1 MHNIIIMILFD
12 FIEANKEKYREQ
24 FLTAKPFPHIAVD
37 GICDEAKL
45 STLYDN
51 IPDIEVASADYV
63 FAKNKF
69 EKSKFKELGGLFEEL
84 YNDLT
89 SERFKNW
96 VAYITNEDIF
106 IDSTFYGGGI
116 HQGKKGSFLDMH
128 ADFNYHPLVENW
140 YRNLN
145 LLLYINKDWQESYG
159 GHLQLED
166 GRTGE
171 KTAVAV
177 PFNRLAIM
185 HCRAYTLHGYNPIN
199 FPEGKYRTSIAA
211 YAYTVHENHLE
222 ASRTT
227 VWHVK
232 KDNPIKYALSKIWVP
247 AVKIKSIFSKSNTA
261 KH

>member
-1 MHNIIIMILFD
+1 MILFD

-45 STLYDN
+45 NTLYNN

-69 EKSKFKELGGLFEEL
+69 EKSKFKDLGGLFEEL
-84 YNDLT
+84 YNDLI

-106 IDSTFYGGGI
+106 IDTTFYGGGI
-116 HQGKKGSFLDMH
+116 HQGKQGSFLDMH

-145 LLLYINKDWQESYG
+145 LLLYINKDWQESHG

-171 KTAVAV
+171 KTAVAI

-185 HCRAYTLHGYNPIN
+185 HCRAYTLHGYNPIS

-247 AVKIKSIFSKSNTA
+247 AVKLKSLFSKSNTA

>member
-1 MHNIIIMILFD
+1 MILFD

-37 GICDEAKL
+37 GICDEDKL
-45 STLYDN
+45 NTLYNN

-84 YNDLT
+84 YNDLV

-106 IDSTFYGGGI
+106 IDATFYGGGI

-211 YAYTVHENHLE
+211 YAYTVHENNME
-222 ASRTT
+222 AARTT

-247 AVKIKSIFSKSNTA
+247 AVKIKSMFSKSNTA

>member
-1 MHNIIIMILFD
+1 MILFD

-45 STLYDN
+45 NTLYNN

-69 EKSKFKELGGLFEEL
+69 EKSKFKDLGGLFEEL
-84 YNDLT
+84 YNDLI

-106 IDSTFYGGGI
+106 IDTTFYGGGI
-116 HQGKKGSFLDMH
+116 HQGKQGSFLDMH

-145 LLLYINKDWQESYG
+145 LLLYINKDWQEGHG

-171 KTAVAV
+171 KTAVAI

-185 HCRAYTLHGYNPIN
+185 HCRAYTLHGYNPIS

-247 AVKIKSIFSKSNTA
+247 AVKLKSLFSKSNTA